1 MCESDSDR
9 MSSVMTGHQFSEI
22 HVWHLGRKWE
32 PGMEPRTEK
41 EGIKHSANSG
51 NKVLKM
57 CWRKDMGTASHHR
70 TWATRLKKTTRDISQ
85 GGHRLEQRFWEEL
98 GGK

>member
-51 NKVLKM
+51 NKVLKK
-57 CWRKDMGTASHHR
+57 CA
-70 TWATRLKKTTRDISQ
+70 
-85 GGHRLEQRFWEEL
+85 
-98 GGK
+98 GGKTWEQSITEPGQ